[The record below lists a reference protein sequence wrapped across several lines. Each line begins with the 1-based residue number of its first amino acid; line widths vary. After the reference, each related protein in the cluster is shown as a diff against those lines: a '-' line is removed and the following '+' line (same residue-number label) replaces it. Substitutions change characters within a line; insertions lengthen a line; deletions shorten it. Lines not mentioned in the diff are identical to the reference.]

1 MTGNKNN
8 RAERQRWMNE
18 LLKESFGGETGGD
31 GWEGGR
37 KDRYD
42 AGSKER
48 RSKIEIAAEREKK
61 RATADKPREGGKGED
76 REG

>member
-1 MTGNKNN
+1 MQ
-8 RAERQRWMNE
+8 REREREKWMNE

-48 RSKIEIAAEREKK
+48 RSKI
-61 RATADKPREGGKGED
+61 
-76 REG
+76 